1 MNNKIILTGIIG
13 VVGLTAV
20 AVGGVY
26 WEANKW
32 DEQVAKLVAEPPEG
46 VKFEY
51 TETARTWRTRDFTL
65 RADVGEG
72 IFARWTGHAEAAL
85 GMAAS
90 LNLSTQE
97 GLGAMIA
104 SADVKGY
111 SDEVRIKTTF
121 TGTLEPVEWRI
132 GALSFLDRQTKTECR
147 TEPALLRFDVNEDSF
162 RVNAKLDSLAC
173 DSGSGK
179 EETRL
184 TSLRFE
190 GMSRAGQPFADLSFS
205 GGAFTT
211 DDLMADGF
219 KVALSATRDE
229 EGANSNEKA
238 AQDTKNTTHARWQE
252 RLDFSI
258 SRPRVEGESA
268 DDIGFTARL
277 CGLTETFLEKM
288 STASAEASL
297 HPANAWKVL
306 ALWQEAF
313 VKDGVKLVL
322 DDAHY
327 VRGNQRATLTGHLA
341 VETQSNGVL
350 RFGGFDLTIPQA
362 LVAPETIAE
371 PLSTGSVKLVDGV
384 YRTKIDIDAR
394 GIFANGVRM
403 SDFSSFGMMLH

>member
-1 MNNKIILTGIIG
+1 MNNKIVLTG
-13 VVGLTAV
+13 VVGLVGLATV
-20 AVGGVY
+20 AAGGVY

-32 DEQVAKLVAEPPEG
+32 DEEVAKLVAEPPEG

-72 IFARWTGHAEAAL
+72 IYARWTGHAEAAL
-85 GMAAS
+85 GMAAR

-111 SDEVRIKTTF
+111 SDEVRVKTSL
-121 TGTLEPVEWRI
+121 TGKLEPVEWRI
-132 GALSFLDRQTKTECR
+132 GALSFLDRQSETECR
-147 TEPALLRFDVNEDSF
+147 TEPALLRFEVRKES
-162 RVNAKLDSLAC
+162 VHINAKLDSLAC
-173 DSGSGK
+173 GGGSGK
-179 EETRL
+179 EGTHMAA
-184 TSLRFE
+184 LRFE
-190 GMSRAGQPFADLSFS
+190 SSSRVGQPFADMTFS

-219 KVALSATRDE
+219 KVTLSAARDE
-229 EGANSNEKA
+229 EGASSNGKA
-238 AQDTKNTTHARWQE
+238 VQDTTTAELVRWQE

-258 SRPRVEGESA
+258 HRPRVEGESA
-268 DDIGFTARL
+268 DDVGFTARL
-277 CGLTETFLEKM
+277 CGLTGSFLEKI
-288 STASAEASL
+288 SSASAEASL

-322 DDAHY
+322 DDAYY
-327 VRGNQRATLTGHLA
+327 VRDNQRATLSGRFA
-341 VETQSNGVL
+341 VETQPDGML
-350 RFGGFDLTIPQA
+350 RFGGFDLAIPQT

-384 YRTKIDIDAR
+384 YRAKIDIDAR
-394 GIFANGVRM
+394 GIFANDVRM